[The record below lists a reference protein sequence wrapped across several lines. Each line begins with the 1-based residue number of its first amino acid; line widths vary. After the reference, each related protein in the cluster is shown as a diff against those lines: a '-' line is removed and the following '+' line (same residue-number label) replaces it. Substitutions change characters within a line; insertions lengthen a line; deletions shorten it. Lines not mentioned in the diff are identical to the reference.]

1 LAVLAGTQKISC
13 KENIMKKMIQII
25 LLGFLLIFTAI
36 AVMAQE
42 LMVFPAGGQSDEQME
57 KDKYECYSWAK
68 KQTGFD
74 PMEIPTA
81 TAPPPEEKAGRGGV
95 LKGAAAGAAVGA
107 AGGKITGESAR
118 RGARSGAVAG
128 GLLGGMHQSSQRM
141 EDERSRQQWAQE
153 QSQQY
158 AKARSEYNRAYA
170 ACLEGKGY
178 TVK

>member
-1 LAVLAGTQKISC
+1 MKRMSRIIVVL
-13 KENIMKKMIQII
+13 
-25 LLGFLLIFTAI
+25 FLLIFY
-36 AVMAQE
+36 AVLALGQD
-42 LMVFPAGGQSDEQME
+42 LIVFPAKGQSDDQME

-81 TAPPPEEKAGRGGV
+81 SAPPPEEKAGSGGV
-95 LKGAAAGAAVGA
+95 LKGAAAGALVGV
-107 AGGKITGESAR
+107 AGGKIAGKSASK
-118 RGARSGAVAG
+118 GAGYGAAAG
-128 GLLGGMHQSSQRM
+128 GLLGGMHQSSQRR
-141 EDERSRQQWAQE
+141 EDEQARQQWEQE

-158 AKARSEYNRAYA
+158 ARARTEYNRAYA

>member
-1 LAVLAGTQKISC
+1 MKRITQIF
-13 KENIMKKMIQII
+13 IW
-25 LLGFLLIFTAI
+25 LFLLILYA
-36 AVMAQE
+36 ALAHGQE
-42 LMVFPAGGQSDEQME
+42 LIVFPADGQSDEQME

-81 TAPPPEEKAGRGGV
+81 TAPPPKEKAGSGGA

-107 AGGKITGESAR
+107 AGGKISGKSAS
-118 RGARSGAVAG
+118 RGAGYGAAAG
-128 GLLGGMHQSSQRM
+128 GLLGGMKQSSRRM
-141 EDERSRQQWAQE
+141 EDEQAKQQWAQE

-158 AKARSEYNRAYA
+158 ANARNEYNRAYA